1 MTRTAVYPGSF
12 DPVTK
17 GHVDIIKRAAK
28 LFDKVIVAV
37 VSNPNKN
44 PVFSFEERCELIRRS
59 IEGLVDNVEIDA
71 FQGLLVDYI
80 KQRNAQVIVKGLR
93 FISDFE
99 YEFQMALTNKKLN
112 PEVDTVFL
120 TTRAENMYLSS
131 SMVKLIASLDGD
143 IADFVPQGIYD
154 DIKDRLSG
162 RKK

>member
-59 IEGLVDNVEIDA
+59 VEGLVDNVESDA

-99 YEFQMALTNKKLN
+99 YEFQMALTNRRLSDDI
-112 PEVDTVFL
+112 ETVFL
-120 TTRAENMYLSS
+120 MTSYEYSYLSS
-131 SMVKLIASLDGD
+131 SVLKEVGSLGGS
-143 IADFVPQGIYD
+143 IADMIPEPIHDVVV
-154 DIKDRLSG
+154 KRLREG
-162 RKK
+162 K

>member
-59 IEGLVDNVEIDA
+59 VEGLVDNVEIDA

-99 YEFQMALTNKKLN
+99 YEFQMALTNRRLSDDI
-112 PEVDTVFL
+112 ETVFL
-120 TTRAENMYLSS
+120 MTSYEYSYLSS
-131 SMVKLIASLDGD
+131 VLKDVGSLGGY
-143 IADFVPQGIYD
+143 IADMIPEPIHDVVV
-154 DIKDRLSG
+154 KRLREG
-162 RKK
+162 K